1 VRADKLFQGVKH
13 HITFHIFSSMLS
25 SEAAL
30 HLQMASS
37 LA

>member
-1 VRADKLFQGVKH
+1 
-13 HITFHIFSSMLS
+13 MLS